1 MSVLPPSGP
10 GSSVRDSLPPRAAA
24 RLPAGASAG
33 TPPAPSEQGLTAFV
47 EPLLTCRWELGAEG
61 PRAWD
66 CWSLF
71 RHAQAGLF
79 GRVVPRVVLSKGTPI
94 TKTSAL
100 LASHPGRALWR
111 QVPAPAHGGAVE
123 LSSVRTPL
131 HVGLWLAVD
140 GGLVLHCA
148 EPAGVQLDSL
158 LTLRACGWRL
168 LRFYEWAGDV

>member
-1 MSVLPPSGP
+1 MLPRSG
-10 GSSVRDSLPPRAAA
+10 RSLPPRAAPP
-24 RLPAGASAG
+24 LPAGCSGGHAAPAAA
-33 TPPAPSEQGLTAFV
+33 THPPAASIAAFI
-47 EPLLTCRWELGAEG
+47 EPLLSGRWELGAEG
-61 PRAWD
+61 PQAWD

-79 GRVVPRVVLSKGTPI
+79 GRAVPRVVLSKDTPV

-140 GGLVLHCA
+140 GGLVFHCA

-158 LTLRACGWRL
+158 LTLRACGWRV
-168 LRFYEWAGDV
+168 LRFYEWAGDA